1 MAEVEL
7 NHANSSNSG
16 THTSK
21 ERLHFHGYKMQKCT
35 KILHPT
41 TPDGFTGRLFQSS
54 HTGLLLGVG

>member
-7 NHANSSNSG
+7 NHTNSSNSG
-16 THTSK
+16 THTST
-21 ERLHFHGYKMQKCT
+21 ERLHFCGYKMQKRT

-41 TPDGFTGRLFQSS
+41 TRGGFTGRLFQSS